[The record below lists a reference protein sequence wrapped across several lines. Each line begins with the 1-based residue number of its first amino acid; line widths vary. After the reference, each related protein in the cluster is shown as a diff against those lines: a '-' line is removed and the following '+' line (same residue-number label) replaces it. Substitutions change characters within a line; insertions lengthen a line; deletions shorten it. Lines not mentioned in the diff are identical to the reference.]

1 MHDIAGVPCRSL
13 RAVER
18 RCDPP
23 VVVYA
28 HGGGYVSGSST
39 THRLFG
45 SSLARALDATVVLVD
60 YRLLP
65 EHPISAPIDDLTAVV
80 LELAAGDE
88 ARLGGLV
95 VAGDSSGAALMVTVA
110 LALGAGG
117 LSPVSAIVSLSGAF
131 DATLS
136 SPSVDAGLDPQLD
149 RAVLEHWRST
159 IEAVADPH
167 DPIVSPVFADMTGL
181 PPALLLAGGD
191 DVWRDD
197 SVRLA
202 DAIVAAGGCVELEVV
217 PDMWHCWPLW
227 GSFPEAQAALTR
239 CAAFVDRH
247 CRTGHAAS
255 DGR

>member
-1 MHDIAGVPCRSL
+1 M
-13 RAVER
+13 
-18 RCDPP
+18 
-23 VVVYA
+23 
-28 HGGGYVSGSST
+28 
-39 THRLFG
+39 
-45 SSLARALDATVVLVD
+45 
-60 YRLLP
+60 
-65 EHPISAPIDDLTAVV
+65 
-80 LELAAGDE
+80 
-88 ARLGGLV
+88 
-95 VAGDSSGAALMVTVA
+95 
-110 LALGAGG
+110 
-117 LSPVSAIVSLSGAF
+117 SAIVSLSGAF

-159 IEAVADPH
+159 IEEVADPH

-202 DAIVAAGGCVELEVV
+202 EEIVAAGGRVELEVV

-239 CAAFVDRH
+239 CAAFIDRH